1 MKRKIIKIILALIIS
16 IFMIFGINASDTNF
30 LAQAAIAF
38 IIAIFTIEFSPDLV
52 EIMLKK
58 FESYTNKKKTD
69 KLKNKKDGE
78 I

>member
-1 MKRKIIKIILALIIS
+1 MKRKIIKILLAFIIS
-16 IFMIFGINASDTNF
+16 IFMIFGINASDSNF

-52 EIMLKK
+52 EIILNK
-58 FESYTNKKKTD
+58 FEKYTDRKKTD
-69 KLKNKKDGE
+69 KAENKRNDE